1 MLNKFKDLSRNIRI
15 LRKENNYTQQEL
27 AEKANVSVSTIRRL
41 EQMSDNITLA
51 TFLNIANVL
60 KVSPEELLKPQK

>member
-1 MLNKFKDLSRNIRI
+1 MFTQFKDLSHNIRT
-15 LRKENNYTQQEL
+15 LRKQNNYTQQEL

-51 TFLNIANVL
+51 TFLGIANVL

>member
-1 MLNKFKDLSRNIRI
+1 MSNKFKDLSRNIKI

-27 AEKANVSVSTIRRL
+27 AGKANVSVSTIRRL

>member
-1 MLNKFKDLSRNIRI
+1 MPNKFKDLSRNIRI
-15 LRKENNYTQQEL
+15 LRKENNYTQQDL

>member
-1 MLNKFKDLSRNIRI
+1 MSNKFKDLSRNIRI

-27 AEKANVSVSTIRRL
+27 AEKANVSVSTVRRL

>member
-1 MLNKFKDLSRNIRI
+1 MFTQFKDLSHNIRI
-15 LRKENNYTQQEL
+15 LRKQNNYTQQEL